1 MCEISLWRSLWLL
14 SEDREMPLTY
24 HLEELRARVFK
35 ILIALGIAIAVYM
48 APINIA
54 NMLGGDEGIISI
66 VASIIRNPWNIS
78 SISIGGGGGYESLTT
93 LFIRYSRDFIL
104 PPDAK
109 LIVGSVGSVFTAVLQ
124 LALILAVI
132 TVLPYILY
140 QVVAFIWP
148 GLYEHE
154 KRIVKKYIMIS
165 SLYVAGGMVA
175 GFFVTAYT
183 VIRAGLYWGAAAGAE
198 PWITL
203 QGFVGDLMTSIMG
216 TVAIF
221 IVPVALLMGTELG
234 VIDPDSE
241 VFRNKKLIYALAWV
255 GIALF
260 FPDLTTLILLLLFI
274 AVYEPSFRY
283 MKRIKRRR
291 SSQA

>member
-1 MCEISLWRSLWLL
+1 M

-24 HLEELRARVFK
+24 HLEELRGRIFK
-35 ILIALGIAIAVYM
+35 ILIALGIAIVVYM

-54 NMLGGDEGIISI
+54 DMFGGDEGIISI
-66 VASIIRNPWNIS
+66 IASIVRNPWNIS

-93 LFIRYSRDFIL
+93 LFIKYSRDFIL

-109 LIVGSVGSVFTAVLQ
+109 LIIGSVGSVFAAIIQ

-165 SLYVAGGMVA
+165 FLYIAGGMVA
-175 GFFVTAYT
+175 GFFITAYT

-203 QGFVGDLMTSIMG
+203 QGFVGDLIASIMG

-221 IVPVALLMGTELG
+221 IVPVFLLMGTELG
-234 VIDPDSE
+234 LIDPDSE
-241 VFRNKKLIYALAWV
+241 IFRNKKLIYALAWV

-291 SSQA
+291 SSEMQRA

>member
-1 MCEISLWRSLWLL
+1 M

-24 HLEELRARVFK
+24 HLEELRSRVFK
-35 ILIALGIAIAVYM
+35 ILIALGIAIMVYL
-48 APINIA
+48 APINIT
-54 NMLGGDEGIISI
+54 NMFGGDEGIISI
-66 VASIIRNPWNIS
+66 IASIIRNPWNIS
-78 SISIGGGGGYESLTT
+78 SISINIGVGGGYESLTT

-109 LIVGSVGSVFTAVLQ
+109 LIIGSVGSVFSAVLQ

-132 TVLPYILY
+132 TVLPYIIY
-140 QVVAFIWP
+140 QVIAFIWP

-165 SLYVAGGMVA
+165 SLYVAGGMLA

-221 IVPVALLMGTELG
+221 IIPVALLMGTELG
-234 VIDPDSE
+234 LIDPDSE
-241 VFRNKKLIYALAWV
+241 FFRNKKLIYALAWV

-291 SSQA
+291 SSQVQRA